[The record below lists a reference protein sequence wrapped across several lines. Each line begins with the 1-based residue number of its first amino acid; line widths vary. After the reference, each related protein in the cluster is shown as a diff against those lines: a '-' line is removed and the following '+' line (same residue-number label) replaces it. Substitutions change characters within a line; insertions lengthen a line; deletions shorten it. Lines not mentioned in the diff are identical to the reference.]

1 MNMAINETSVEIKTS
16 AASSVGIVVAT
27 GLHYVQVNDRGVKHE
42 LIGPFRTRE
51 QAQAEVAKWV
61 DRFRAELEPQSC

>member
-1 MNMAINETSVEIKTS
+1 MAINETSVEVKT
-16 AASSVGIVVAT
+16 SVGIVVAT
-27 GLHYVQVNDRGVKHE
+27 GLHYVQVKDCGVRHE

-61 DRFRAELEPQSC
+61 DRFRVELEPQSC